1 MNPQPPRYILA
12 SASPRRKQLLQE
24 MGLAFKIIPSTIQE
38 KIDPG
43 LAPSQLVKKLALQ
56 KAGDIARQF
65 QGLNYIVIGADTI
78 VVRRG
83 EILGK
88 PRDAR
93 HATRILNKLSDSI
106 HYVYTGVAVID
117 TRKGKKIV
125 DYEKTRVKMKKLSPA
140 EIEFHSNR
148 HLDKAG
154 AYAVQEE
161 KDAFIEKIDG
171 CYYNVV
177 GLPIQLLKQML
188 KKLTV
193 KRGTVRTKSSCQ

>member
-1 MNPQPPRYILA
+1 MTPKTSRYILA

-24 MGLAFKIIPSTIQE
+24 MGLKFKIIPSTIQE
-38 KIDPG
+38 KVDPA
-43 LAPSQLVKKLALQ
+43 LTPSQLVKKLALQ

-65 QGLNYIVIGADTI
+65 QGEKHIVIGADTI
-78 VVRRG
+78 VVRCG

-88 PRDAR
+88 PRNAR
-93 HATRILNKLSDSI
+93 HAAQILNKLSDSI
-106 HYVYTGVAVID
+106 HFVYTGVAVID
-117 TRKGKKIV
+117 ALTGKKIV
-125 DYEKTRVKMKKLSPA
+125 AYEKTRVKMKKLSPA
-140 EIEFHSNR
+140 EIKYHSGR

-177 GLPIQLLKQML
+177 GLPIKLLKQML
-188 KKLTV
+188 KNIT
-193 KRGTVRTKSSCQ
+193 R

>member
-1 MNPQPPRYILA
+1 MRYILA

-24 MGLAFKIIPSTIQE
+24 MGLKFKIIPSAIRE
-38 KIDPG
+38 KVNPA
-43 LAPSQLVKKLALQ
+43 LTPSRLVKKLALQ

-65 QGLNYIVIGADTI
+65 QGKKHIVIGADTI
-78 VVRRG
+78 VVKRG

-88 PRDAR
+88 PRDPL
-93 HATRILNKLSDSI
+93 HAKEILNKLSDSI

-117 TRKGKKIV
+117 TLTSKKIV

-140 EIEFHSNR
+140 EIEFHSGR

-177 GLPIQLLKQML
+177 GLPVNLLKRML
-188 KKLTV
+188 KQIDSKSA
-193 KRGTVRTKSSCQ
+193 KSSKNQTQ

>member
-1 MNPQPPRYILA
+1 MRPQPCRYILA
-12 SASPRRKQLLQE
+12 SASPRRKQLLQK
-24 MGLAFKIIPSTIQE
+24 MGLKFKIIPSSIQE
-38 KIDPG
+38 KVDPA
-43 LAPSQLVKKLALQ
+43 LTPSQLVKKLALQ
-56 KAGDIARQF
+56 KADDITRRF
-65 QGLNYIVIGADTI
+65 QGKKQIVIGADTI

-88 PRDAR
+88 PRDSLHAR
-93 HATRILNKLSDSI
+93 EILNKLSASI

-117 TRKGKKIV
+117 TLTGKKIV
-125 DYEKTRVKMKKLSPA
+125 DYEKTRVKMKNLSPA
-140 EIEFHSNR
+140 EIEFHSRR

-188 KKLTV
+188 KKLNS
-193 KRGTVRTKSSCQ
+193 KCERQ

>member
-1 MNPQPPRYILA
+1 MKNLFCRYILA

-24 MGLAFKIIPSTIQE
+24 MGLKFKTIPSAIQE
-38 KIDPG
+38 KINPA
-43 LAPSQLVKKLALQ
+43 LAPSQLVKKLARQ
-56 KAGDIARQF
+56 KAGDVARRF
-65 QGLNYIVIGADTI
+65 QGKKLIVIGADTI

-88 PRDAR
+88 PRDPLHAR
-93 HATRILNKLSDSI
+93 EILNKLSDSI

-117 TRKGKKIV
+117 TFTGKKIV

-140 EIEFHSNR
+140 EIEFHSRR

-154 AYAVQEE
+154 AYAVQAE
-161 KDAFIEKIDG
+161 KDTFIEKIDG

-177 GLPIQLLKQML
+177 GLPIQLLKRIL
-188 KKLTV
+188 KKL
-193 KRGTVRTKSSCQ
+193 KP